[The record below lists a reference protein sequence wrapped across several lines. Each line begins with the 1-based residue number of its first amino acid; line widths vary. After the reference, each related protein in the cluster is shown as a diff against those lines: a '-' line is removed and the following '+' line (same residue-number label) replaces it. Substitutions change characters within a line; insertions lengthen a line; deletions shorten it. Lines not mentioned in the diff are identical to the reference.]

1 MNVKLRYIWKINYPK
16 KKTIPF
22 HFHNF
27 HEIIYYFKANGV
39 SQYINKSRLSD
50 SLSLL
55 NANIQY
61 IKTPKENS
69 KLTEIAFADSHLI
82 YYPPGIVHNETH
94 FNPNAQLIC
103 IGFEFENV
111 HGIIPPDSFFD
122 KYDLFK
128 KKINRIVTLYRE
140 KSDFYILSIENQLAD
155 ILVEL
160 LKTTSSKT
168 SVNSKLD
175 YTIAY
180 LNDSF
185 LNPISISQLAE
196 TVGYSVE
203 HFRKLFKEYTGTSPK
218 RYIIDKKIEHAKL
231 LLSNSTLP
239 CSDISVLCGF
249 SNYAQFS
256 SFFKKEVNLS
266 PKDYRETSKSI
277 SVRITE

>member
-1 MNVKLRYIWKINYPK
+1 MNVKLRYIWKINYSN

-27 HEIIYYFKANGV
+27 HEIIYYFKANGN
-39 SQYINKSRLSD
+39 SQFVNKSKVSESLGLSNSNIEYISLPKEDYDLTQIEFSD
-50 SLSLL
+50 SYLV
-55 NANIQY
+55 
-61 IKTPKENS
+61 
-69 KLTEIAFADSHLI
+69 
-82 YYPPGIVHNETH
+82 YYPPGVVHNETH
-94 FNPNAQLIC
+94 FNAQSQLIC

-111 HGIIPPDSFFD
+111 YGLIPANSFFD
-122 KYDLFK
+122 KNELFK
-128 KKINRIVTLYRE
+128 EKIDQIITLYKE

-155 ILVEL
+155 IIVEL

-168 SVNSKLD
+168 SINSKLD
-175 YTIAY
+175 YIIAY
-180 LNDSF
+180 INDSF
-185 LNPISISQLAE
+185 LNPINISQLAE
-196 TVGYSVE
+196 SVGYSVE

-256 SFFKKEVNLS
+256 SFFKREVKLN
-266 PKDYRETSKSI
+266 PKDYRRI
-277 SVRITE
+277 SNTISMRIVE